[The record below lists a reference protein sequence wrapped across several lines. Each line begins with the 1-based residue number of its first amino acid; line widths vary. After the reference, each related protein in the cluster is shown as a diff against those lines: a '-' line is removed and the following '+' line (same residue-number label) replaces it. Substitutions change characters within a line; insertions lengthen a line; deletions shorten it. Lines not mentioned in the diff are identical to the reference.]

1 MAGIKEIQKRRKGAV
16 STRKITKTMG
26 MIAASKFR
34 KAMDRAEGATPYINT
49 INQLV
54 VDLMSQASFQHPLL
68 EKREKVKK
76 EIIFL
81 VTSNQGL
88 CGSYNSNLNKLAKK
102 TIEESSD
109 HQVDFHISGK
119 KGISYFKTSLTPVT
133 KKYTDFSET
142 GAFEPIEAIA
152 QQFIDAYSR
161 KEVDRISVI
170 YSKFI
175 SSSKQFS
182 TLETL
187 LPFTL
192 DKAQSVQTPASMS
205 TEKGK
210 VDFLYIPSPAEIL
223 EELLPQAVKAK
234 FFKYFL
240 DAIAS
245 EHVSRMVAM
254 KSATDNA
261 DKMIKKLT
269 QLYNRA
275 RQSKI
280 TMEILEILGGAE
292 AIS

>member
-68 EKREKVKK
+68 EKRDHIQK

-88 CGSYNSNLNKLAKK
+88 CGAYNSNLNKLARK
-102 TIEESSD
+102 TLEESRG
-109 HQVDFHISGK
+109 HPVDFRISGK
-119 KGISYFKTSLTPVT
+119 KGIAYFKTLPFSVT
-133 KKYTDFSET
+133 QRYTDFTDT

-170 YSKFI
+170 YSKFV
-175 SSSKQFS
+175 SSSRQVS

-192 DKAQSVQTPASMS
+192 EKGKEIRVSE
-205 TEKGK
+205 EKGK
-210 VDFLYIPSPAEIL
+210 VDFLYIPSPSEIL